1 MRLVVSG
8 YDACGA
14 NVRVAMADNKKS
26 SEMDDVLSSVRRLVT
41 NKTGSGS
48 DEQDLKVS
56 EKLLLTPAL
65 RIESGPEH
73 AYSPAEDA
81 EIADA
86 APDTEPVPEALF
98 VDAPEAPRA
107 VAEVLQLGTKVGR
120 AALEERIAELEAA
133 VESRTGEWE
142 PDGSE
147 AVDTETP
154 RRFVFTHT
162 PRTSEDAV
170 SGDAPT
176 SADETSTPAATAE
189 DTAPSGPPA
198 LGESAA
204 DAPEAAASFTVSQAV
219 SRAVR
224 DAVEKESRKAV
235 AEMAADAAGI
245 ERQENAPQAGHSVPG
260 AEPATPEPA
269 TAEPATAEPANG
281 DKPTADTG
289 SDPAMSN
296 DLMSELAI
304 DEGLLRDMVS
314 EIVRQELQGALGERI
329 TRNVRKLVRRE
340 IHRAIMTRDFS

>member
-1 MRLVVSG
+1 
-8 YDACGA
+8 
-14 NVRVAMADNKKS
+14 
-26 SEMDDVLSSVRRLVT
+26 
-41 NKTGSGS
+41 
-48 DEQDLKVS
+48 
-56 EKLLLTPAL
+56 
-65 RIESGPEH
+65 
-73 AYSPAEDA
+73 
-81 EIADA
+81 
-86 APDTEPVPEALF
+86 
-98 VDAPEAPRA
+98 
-107 VAEVLQLGTKVGR
+107 
-120 AALEERIAELEAA
+120 
-133 VESRTGEWE
+133 
-142 PDGSE
+142 
-147 AVDTETP
+147 
-154 RRFVFTHT
+154 
-162 PRTSEDAV
+162 
-170 SGDAPT
+170 
-176 SADETSTPAATAE
+176 
-189 DTAPSGPPA
+189 
-198 LGESAA
+198 ESAA